1 MARQY
6 KAGLRKTPN
15 GSVIDGEGNLLY
27 ISCQRFIRDIAEGD
41 CCFMCGAKP
50 GSRPFNDEHVIPDW
64 VLRDLG
70 LHNKQ
75 INHGNFRST
84 TYSRFRVPCCVECNS
99 TLGRKVETPISTLF
113 KGGPQAMR
121 ERLTKEG
128 PWSIF
133 AWLNLVYLK
142 FLLFDRSV
150 RIHRDPRNGAE
161 TIGQAF
167 DWSSL
172 HHLHCVA
179 RAYLT
184 EPEIDHRIMGSTF
197 FVSMK
202 RYEGDEP
209 FDWCD
214 IYADRV
220 IMFRFRDIAVISV
233 LDDACATY
241 TKVIDPLF
249 LKLVG
254 PLSPP
259 QLRELTLRIADAR
272 HHINETALF
281 HTEFDFD
288 LRVARIS
295 VEHPDTVTFH
305 QNEPDYFGR
314 LMEMFCSGYVLGQK
328 DEQQKLRYLREG
340 RWSFLFDP
348 NGDVK
353 PAP

>member
-6 KAGLRKTPN
+6 KAGLRQTAD
-15 GSVIDGEGNLLY
+15 GSVIDGDGELLF
-27 ISCQRFIRDIAEGD
+27 ISCRRFVRDIAEGD

-50 GSRPFNDEHVIPDW
+50 GSHPFNGEHVIPDW
-64 VLRDLG
+64 VLRDRR

-99 TLGRKVETPISTLF
+99 ALGKRAETPISVVF
-113 KGGPQAMR
+113 KAGPQAVR
-121 ERLTKEG
+121 DLLAKEG
-128 PWSIF
+128 PWPIF

-150 RIHRDPRNGAE
+150 RIHADPRKGGE

-167 DWSSL
+167 NWSSV
-172 HHLHCVA
+172 HHLQCVA
-179 RAYLT
+179 RTYLT
-184 EPEIDHRIMGSTF
+184 ELEIDHRIMGSTF
-197 FVSMK
+197 FVPMK
-202 RYEGDEP
+202 HYDGDEE

-214 IYADRV
+214 VYEDRV

-241 TKVIDPLF
+241 SVVMKPLF
-249 LKLVG
+249 QKLKG

-272 HHINETALF
+272 HHIKETARF
-281 HTEFDFD
+281 HTEFDFNT
-288 LRVARIS
+288 RVARIS

-305 QNEPDYFGR
+305 QEDHDYYGR
-314 LMEMFCSGYVLGQK
+314 LMEMFCAGYVRGQK
-328 DEQQKLRYLREG
+328 DEQQTLRYLREG

-348 NGDVK
+348 KGEFK